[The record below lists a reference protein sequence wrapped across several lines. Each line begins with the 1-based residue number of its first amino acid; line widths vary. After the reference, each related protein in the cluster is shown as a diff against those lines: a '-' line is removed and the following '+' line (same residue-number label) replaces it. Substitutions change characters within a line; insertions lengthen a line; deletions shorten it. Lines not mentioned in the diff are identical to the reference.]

1 MKKIFYG
8 KSVHGKAEIDAVVN
22 VLKTS
27 TQMSKNVDKFEN
39 KISKLFN
46 KKYGIM
52 VNSGSSAIHLLLD
65 FLNFKKG
72 SEIIVPALNF
82 ATPISSI
89 IKFGLIPSFVDID
102 LKTLCIDIDKIT
114 SYINVISVAMIIP
127 NLVGSM
133 PNWKKLQ
140 KISRK
145 YNLILI
151 EDSADTLG
159 SKYLEKSSG
168 SYCDYSMTSF
178 YGSHI
183 INCAGNGGILC
194 VNKKS
199 DYEKLRILRSWG
211 RNSSIFK
218 ESEKIENRFNVK
230 LKNYD
235 YDAKFLFSELGYN
248 FEPSELGA
256 AFGLEQLKKLNQNI
270 KLRRIYKNIY
280 DDFFSKYSNY
290 FKIVEKNKSIKTSF
304 LAYPV
309 LLNDKLINRK
319 EMQIYLEKENIQT
332 RVLFSG
338 NILLHPGYRNIK
350 RKINKYG
357 LSNSNYVAKNGML
370 LPCHHGLMK
379 KDVRRII
386 NLISKFI
393 NLQKKVE
400 C

>member
-114 SYINVISVAMIIP
+114 SSINHKTVAMIIP

-140 KISRK
+140 K
-145 YNLILI
+145 
-151 EDSADTLG
+151 
-159 SKYLEKSSG
+159 
-168 SYCDYSMTSF
+168 
-178 YGSHI
+178 
-183 INCAGNGGILC
+183 
-194 VNKKS
+194 
-199 DYEKLRILRSWG
+199 
-211 RNSSIFK
+211 
-218 ESEKIENRFNVK
+218 
-230 LKNYD
+230 
-235 YDAKFLFSELGYN
+235 
-248 FEPSELGA
+248 
-256 AFGLEQLKKLNQNI
+256 NI
-270 KLRRIYKNIY
+270 K
-280 DDFFSKYSNY
+280 
-290 FKIVEKNKSIKTSF
+290 KI
-304 LAYPV
+304 
-309 LLNDKLINRK
+309 
-319 EMQIYLEKENIQT
+319 
-332 RVLFSG
+332 
-338 NILLHPGYRNIK
+338 
-350 RKINKYG
+350 
-357 LSNSNYVAKNGML
+357 
-370 LPCHHGLMK
+370 
-379 KDVRRII
+379 
-386 NLISKFI
+386 
-393 NLQKKVE
+393 
-400 C
+400 